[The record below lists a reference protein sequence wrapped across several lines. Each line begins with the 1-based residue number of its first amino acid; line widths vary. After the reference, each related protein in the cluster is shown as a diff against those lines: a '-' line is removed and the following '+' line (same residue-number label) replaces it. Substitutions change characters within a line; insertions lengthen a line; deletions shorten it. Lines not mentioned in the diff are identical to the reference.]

1 MNLAKR
7 AIKAAL
13 FWKIGVPAIGL
24 ATAFFA
30 LIFLPV
36 FMVGG
41 AGTSDGNT
49 GDVHFTGVGI
59 SDSVPEEYR
68 ADVLRAGTICPDV
81 TPAIIAAQI
90 EAESNWNP
98 AATSPVGAAGIAQFM
113 PATWATKGLD
123 GDGDG
128 RADIR
133 NPKDAIWSQGNYMC
147 ELRQGVL
154 ALSQAGYLSGATIDL
169 TLASYNAGLGNVQSY
184 RGVPPF
190 TETRNYIT
198 RIKDLAAAKYAA
210 PSGNPGTGSASIVQ
224 AGMRYL
230 GRPYRAEG
238 PGGIDCCVFVQSAV
252 RDALG
257 IELPMFT
264 PGNPDA
270 TAKCEWSMQNRASEV
285 GGVQIPADL
294 ATLQPGDLLFHQST
308 SVDPAYDSVTH
319 VSIYIGN
326 GQLID
331 SAPGVGVAI
340 HSIDYY
346 SQTDPI
352 LPIAVRFVLAA

>member
-1 MNLAKR
+1 MD
-7 AIKAAL
+7 
-13 FWKIGVPAIGL
+13 
-24 ATAFFA
+24 FA
-30 LIFLPV
+30 GI
-36 FMVGG
+36 
-41 AGTSDGNT
+41 
-49 GDVHFTGVGI
+49 GI
-59 SDSVPEEYR
+59 SDAVPEEYR
-68 ADVLRAGTICPDV
+68 PRSGQGSRRRESP
-81 TPAIIAAQI
+81 PAIIAAQI

-98 AATSPVGAAGIAQFM
+98 AATSSSRRRRRNCTIHARHLGARKAF
-113 PATWATKGLD
+113 D

-257 IELPMFT
+257 IDLPMYT
-264 PGNPDA
+264 PGNPIA

-308 SVDPAYDSVTH
+308 SPLT
-319 VSIYIGN
+319 
-326 GQLID
+326 L
-331 SAPGVGVAI
+331 
-340 HSIDYY
+340 
-346 SQTDPI
+346 
-352 LPIAVRFVLAA
+352 L